1 LILKNSEE
9 VPWAQ
14 EIGKDHSMTYAECLN
29 LWWADDVPEGL
40 VFTQV

>member
-1 LILKNSEE
+1 MVLERWALDFLILKNSEE

-29 LWWADDVPEGL
+29 L
-40 VFTQV
+40 